1 MQKVIVTG
9 AGGFIGRNICR
20 LLLSQKVY
28 VIGIDIREELM
39 SEFEQ
44 DERFTPVVAGFELY
58 SRLPEMILDKD
69 IDVFFHFAW
78 NGTFGLPFRDAD
90 LQLENAK
97 NAVRALQAAID
108 LKCKK
113 FVFAGTCNEYETQ
126 MIANLDSY
134 SARYTNIYGASK
146 FSADMILRAK
156 AALEGIEY
164 CSGLIAIVYGAGL
177 NPSNMVHIIMS
188 NFIDGKPTKLIE
200 GNNKYDLIHVS
211 DVVRA
216 FMCIGKSGKHM
227 TRYYVGHRDVKTFK
241 EQITRMRDTVSPDS
255 KLLFGEFHET
265 QSLDYSCID
274 TEKLYQDTGF
284 ECSAD
289 FDRTMQDTFNW
300 VKENHRL

>member
-9 AGGFIGRNICR
+9 AGGFIGRNLCR
-20 LLLSQKVY
+20 LLLSQKVH

-44 DERFTPVVAGFELY
+44 DDRFTSVVAGFDLY
-58 SRLPEMILDKD
+58 SCLSEMIVDKE
-69 IDVFFHFAW
+69 IDVFYHFAW
-78 NGTFGLPFRDAD
+78 NGTFGLPFKDAE
-90 LQLENAK
+90 LQLDNAK

-126 MIANLDSY
+126 MIANMDTY

-146 FSADMILRAK
+146 FSADIILRTK

-177 NPSNMVHIIMS
+177 SSSNMVHIIMS

-216 FMCIGKSGKHM
+216 FVCIGESGKHM
-227 TRYYVGHRDVKTFK
+227 TRYYVGHRDIKTFK
-241 EQITRMRDTVSPDS
+241 EQITRIRDTVSPDS
-255 KLLFGEFHET
+255 ILLFGEFHES
-265 QSLDYSCID
+265 QSLDYSYID
-274 TEKLYQDTGF
+274 TEKLFQDTGF
-284 ECSAD
+284 ECVAD
-289 FDRTMQDTFNW
+289 FDKTMQETFNW
-300 VKENHRL
+300 VKETNKL